1 MTSIASPTE
10 IYILVDLVTIFG
22 IGGTAG
28 YLLIRKQLDNT
39 TLLLLVALVG
49 SVAVDLIL
57 CNQLI
62 SWAIGL
68 ESMGPISVS
77 STPFLNG
84 LYASI
89 FIGILGAILM
99 SGYILKRG

>member
-10 IYILVDLVTIFG
+10 IYILVDLVAIFG
-22 IGGTAG
+22 IGGAVG
-28 YLLIRKQLDNT
+28 YLLRRKQLDNT

-68 ESMGPISVS
+68 ESMGPIPVS

-84 LYASI
+84 LYTSI
-89 FIGILGAILM
+89 FIGILGAILV
-99 SGYILKRG
+99 SVYILKRD